1 MTKSNQNK
9 FSNSKARWDSI
20 ALSDKIDS
28 YIQKGYNITYDIVN
42 QIESGSE
49 ESVKNGTI
57 KLYTYSFYIYTPQPN
72 SVDFCECFSVDN
84 LYYGFIESIKYL
96 ESLEELNNDI

>member
-20 ALSDKIDS
+20 ALSDKIDY

-42 QIESGSE
+42 QIENGNE
-49 ESVKNGTI
+49 ELVKHGII
-57 KLYTYSFYIYTPQPN
+57 KLYTYTFYIHQPK

-96 ESLEELNNDI
+96 ESLEELTNDI

>member
-9 FSNSKARWDSI
+9 FSNSKARFDSM
-20 ALSDKIDS
+20 ALSCEIDY
-28 YIQKGYNITYDIVN
+28 YIQNGFSITYDIVN
-42 QIESGSE
+42 QIENGNE
-49 ESVKNGTI
+49 ELVKHGII
-57 KLYTYSFYIYTPQPN
+57 KLYTYTFYIYRPK

-96 ESLEELNNDI
+96 ESLEELTNDI

>member
-9 FSNSKARWDSI
+9 FSNSKARFDSM
-20 ALSDKIDS
+20 ALSCEIDY
-28 YIQKGYNITYDIVN
+28 YIQNGYSITYDIVN
-42 QIESGSE
+42 QIENGNE
-49 ESVKNGTI
+49 ELVKHGII
-57 KLYTYSFYIYTPQPN
+57 KLYTYTFYIYRPK

-96 ESLEELNNDI
+96 ESLEELTYDI

>member
-42 QIESGSE
+42 QIENGSE

-57 KLYTYSFYIYTPQPN
+57 KLYTYTFYIYRPK
-72 SVDFCECFSVDN
+72 SVDFCECLSVDN
-84 LYYGFIESIKYL
+84 LYTGFVESIKYL
-96 ESLEELNNDI
+96 ESLEELTNDI

>member
-42 QIESGSE
+42 QIENGSE

-57 KLYTYSFYIYTPQPN
+57 KLYTYTFYIYRPK

-96 ESLEELNNDI
+96 ESLGELTNDI

>member
-1 MTKSNQNK
+1 MTNIEQRK
-9 FSNSKARWDSI
+9 FSTSKARWDSI

-42 QIESGSE
+42 QIENGNE
-49 ESVKNGTI
+49 DSVKNGTI
-57 KLYTYSFYIYTPQPN
+57 KVYTYSFYIYTPQPN
-72 SVDFCECFSVDN
+72 SVDFCKCFSVDN

-96 ESLEELNNDI
+96 ESLEESTNDI

>member
-9 FSNSKARWDSI
+9 FSNSKSRFDSM
-20 ALSDKIDS
+20 ALSCEIDY
-28 YIQKGYNITYDIVN
+28 YIQNGYSITYDIVN
-42 QIESGSE
+42 QIENGNE
-49 ESVKNGTI
+49 ELVKHGII
-57 KLYTYSFYIYTPQPN
+57 KLYTYTFYIYQPN

-96 ESLEELNNDI
+96 ESLEEMTNDI

>member
-42 QIESGSE
+42 QIENGSE
-49 ESVKNGTI
+49 ESVNNVTI
-57 KLYTYSFYIYTPQPN
+57 KLYTYTFYIYRP
-72 SVDFCECFSVDN
+72 
-84 LYYGFIESIKYL
+84 
-96 ESLEELNNDI
+96 

>member
-9 FSNSKARWDSI
+9 FSNSKARFDSM
-20 ALSDKIDS
+20 ALSCEIDY
-28 YIQKGYNITYDIVN
+28 YIQNGYSITYDIVN
-42 QIESGSE
+42 QIENGNE
-49 ESVKNGTI
+49 ELFKHGII
-57 KLYTYSFYIYTPQPN
+57 KLYTYTFYIYRPK

-96 ESLEELNNDI
+96 ESLEELTNDI

>member
-1 MTKSNQNK
+1 MTNNIKNL

-42 QIESGSE
+42 QIENGNE

-57 KLYTYSFYIYTPQPN
+57 KLYTYSFYIYTHQPT
-72 SVDFCECFSVDN
+72 SVYFCECLSVDN

-96 ESLEELNNDI
+96 ESLEELTNDI

>member
-1 MTKSNQNK
+1 MTNINQQKS
-9 FSNSKARWDSI
+9 SNSKARWDSI

-42 QIESGSE
+42 QIENGNE
-49 ESVKNGTI
+49 ELVKHGII
-57 KLYTYSFYIYTPQPN
+57 KLYTYTFYIYRPK

-96 ESLEELNNDI
+96 ESLEELTNDI

>member
-20 ALSDKIDS
+20 ALSDKIDY

-42 QIESGSE
+42 QIENGNE
-49 ESVKNGTI
+49 ELVKHGII
-57 KLYTYSFYIYTPQPN
+57 KLYTYTFYIHQPN
-72 SVDFCECFSVDN
+72 SIDFCECFSVDN
-84 LYYGFIESIKYL
+84 LYYGFIESIKYI
-96 ESLEELNNDI
+96 ESLEELTNDI

>member
-9 FSNSKARWDSI
+9 FSNSKARFDSM
-20 ALSDKIDS
+20 ALSCEIDY
-28 YIQKGYNITYDIVN
+28 YIQNGYSITYDIVN
-42 QIESGSE
+42 QIENGNE
-49 ESVKNGTI
+49 ELVKHGII
-57 KLYTYSFYIYTPQPN
+57 KLYTYTFYIYRPK

-96 ESLEELNNDI
+96 ESLEEMTNDI

>member
-9 FSNSKARWDSI
+9 FSNSKARFDSM
-20 ALSDKIDS
+20 ALSCEIDY
-28 YIQKGYNITYDIVN
+28 YIQNGYSITYDIVN
-42 QIESGSE
+42 QIENGNE
-49 ESVKNGTI
+49 ELVKHGII
-57 KLYTYSFYIYTPQPN
+57 KLYTYTFYIYRPK

-96 ESLEELNNDI
+96 ESLAELTHDI

>member
-42 QIESGSE
+42 QIENGNE
-49 ESVKNGTI
+49 ELVKHGII
-57 KLYTYSFYIYTPQPN
+57 KLYTYTFYIYRPK

-96 ESLEELNNDI
+96 ESLEELTYDI

>member
-1 MTKSNQNK
+1 MTNNIKNL

-42 QIESGSE
+42 QIENGNE

-72 SVDFCECFSVDN
+72 SVDFCECLSVDN
-84 LYYGFIESIKYL
+84 LYTGFVESIKYL
-96 ESLEELNNDI
+96 ESLEELTNDI

>member
-1 MTKSNQNK
+1 MTSNINNL

-28 YIQKGYNITYDIVN
+28 YIQNGYNITYDIIN
-42 QIESGSE
+42 QIENGNE

-57 KLYTYSFYIYTPQPN
+57 KLYTYTFYIYTPQPN

-96 ESLEELNNDI
+96 ESLEDY

>member
-20 ALSDKIDS
+20 ALSDKIDY

-42 QIESGSE
+42 QIENGNE
-49 ESVKNGTI
+49 KSVKNGTI
-57 KLYTYSFYIYTPQPN
+57 KLHTYTFYIHKPN

-84 LYYGFIESIKYL
+84 IYTGLVESIKYL
-96 ESLEELNNDI
+96 ESLEEQ

>member
-9 FSNSKARWDSI
+9 FSNSKARFDSM
-20 ALSDKIDS
+20 ALSCEIDY

-42 QIESGSE
+42 QIENGSE

-57 KLYTYSFYIYTPQPN
+57 KLYTYTFYIYQPK

-96 ESLEELNNDI
+96 ESLEELTNDI

>member
-42 QIESGSE
+42 QIENGNE
-49 ESVKNGTI
+49 ELVKHGII
-57 KLYTYSFYIYTPQPN
+57 KLYTYTFYIHQPK

-96 ESLEELNNDI
+96 ESLEELTNDI

>member
-20 ALSDKIDS
+20 ALSDKIDF

-42 QIESGSE
+42 QIENGNE
-49 ESVKNGTI
+49 DSVKNGTI
-57 KLYTYSFYIYTPQPN
+57 KLYTYTFYIHQPN
-72 SVDFCECFSVDN
+72 SVDFCECFSVDSI
-84 LYYGFIESIKYL
+84 YTGFVESIKYL
-96 ESLEELNNDI
+96 ESLEELIYDI